1 MSRVFSFRDLRRI
14 PELSHLSESELLWP
28 KHDAVVNQALAMLG
42 FNVNAPILYVPSQHR
57 DLSGKVEVGYRAVGE
72 ISNDPVY
79 LNSKLCPLIE
89 RLIWAAQKDPSL
101 AKELSKMMGHSVNLD
116 EDASEEAAD
125 FPDTDI
131 DPDYEIIQQQIEVLT
146 LLRDER
152 RGSPYNDQG
161 NLKTPQEYVA
171 T

>member
-14 PELSHLSESELLWP
+14 PELSQLTEAEMLKP
-28 KHDAVVNQALAMLG
+28 EHDALVNQALAQLG
-42 FNVNAPILYVPSQHR
+42 FNINAPILYVPSQHR
-57 DLSGKVEVGYRAVGE
+57 DFAGKVAVGFRAVGE
-72 ISNDPVY
+72 ISSDPAY
-79 LNSKLCPLIE
+79 LNSRICPLIE

-116 EDASEEAAD
+116 DDAAEEAAD
-125 FPDTDI
+125 FPDTDV
-131 DPDYEIIQQQIEVLT
+131 DPNYEIIQEQITTLT
-146 LLRDER
+146 LLRDVL

-161 NLKTPQEYVA
+161 NLKTPAEYQ